1 MKNELDVSGD
11 DMIGRRLAWKDKWG
25 SHSGVIARRSIR
37 YNSQNVPSVFDW
49 VVDCGESGERYL
61 RYWQV
66 RDIIRAEIS
75 ASRAAAG
82 RAGAASRWGDGP
94 RATACVR
101 LYPADAAEVR
111 RRAAADGCRPADV
124 VARLLEGGR

>member
-1 MKNELDVSGD
+1 M
-11 DMIGRRLAWKDKWG
+11 M
-25 SHSGVIARRSIR
+25 
-37 YNSQNVPSVFDW
+37 
-49 VVDCGESGERYL
+49 
-61 RYWQV
+61 V

-75 ASRAAAG
+75 AIRSAAG

-101 LYPADAAEVR
+101 LYPRDAAEVR
-111 RRAAADGCRPADV
+111 RRADADGCRPADI